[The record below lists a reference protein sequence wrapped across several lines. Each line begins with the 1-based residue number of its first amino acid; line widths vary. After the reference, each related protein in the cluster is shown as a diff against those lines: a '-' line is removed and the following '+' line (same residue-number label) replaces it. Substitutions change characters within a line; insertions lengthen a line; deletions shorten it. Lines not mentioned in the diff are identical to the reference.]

1 MKLSDLQDS
10 WKDDCKIDEMNLG
23 RESARTPNLHAK
35 YLNYLSSTRL
45 NLRKAESDYLNY
57 LSSTRLNLRKAE
69 SDYLNCRRMK
79 YKYYRGEMTKQELED
94 EGWEQWQGNKPL
106 KNEMDEF
113 LTVDSD
119 LILLQDKVEY
129 FKTVLYQLEQII
141 RSLNSRTWDIKN
153 AIEWNKFTNGMM

>member
-1 MKLSDLQDS
+1 MKLNDLQEA
-10 WKDDCKIDEMNLG
+10 WAEDCKINELNLG
-23 RESARTPNLHAK
+23 QESVKTPNLHAK
-35 YLNYLSSTRL
+35 YLNM
-45 NLRKAESDYLNY
+45 

-69 SDYLNCRRMK
+69 SDYLNCRRKK
-79 YKYYRGEMTKQELED
+79 YRYYRGEMSLEELSE

-113 LTVDSD
+113 LQVDQN
-119 LILLQDKVEY
+119 LVAYQDKVEY

-153 AIEWNKFTNGMM
+153 AIEWIKFSNGLM

>member
-1 MKLSDLQDS
+1 MKLNDLQEA
-10 WKDDCKIDEMNLG
+10 WAEDCKINELNLG
-23 RESARTPNLHAK
+23 QESVKTPNLHAK
-35 YLNYLSSTRL
+35 YLNM
-45 NLRKAESDYLNY
+45 

-69 SDYLNCRRMK
+69 SDYLNCRRKK
-79 YKYYRGEMTKQELED
+79 YRYYRGEMSLEELSE

-113 LTVDSD
+113 LQVDQN
-119 LILLQDKVEY
+119 LVAYQDKVEY

-153 AIEWNKFTNGMM
+153 AIEWSKFTNGMM

>member
-1 MKLSDLQDS
+1 MKLTELQDE
-10 WKDDCKIDEMNLG
+10 WEKDCKINEMNLG
-23 RESARTPNLHAK
+23 QESIKTPNLHSK
-35 YLNYLSSTRL
+35 YLNF
-45 NLRKAESDYLNY
+45 

-69 SDYLNCRRMK
+69 SDYLNCRRKK
-79 YKYYRGEMTKQELED
+79 YRYYRGEMTQAELTD
-94 EGWEQWQGNKPL
+94 EGWDQWQGNKPL

-113 LTVDSD
+113 LTVDRN
-119 LILLQDKVEY
+119 LVELQDKVEY

>member
-45 NLRKAESDYLNY
+45 NLRKAESDYLN
-57 LSSTRLNLRKAE
+57 
-69 SDYLNCRRMK
+69 CRRMK

-94 EGWEQWQGNKPL
+94 EGWEQWQGNKLL